1 MKTVNKEHYTEMKK
15 RADAILNQKAEGMA
29 AREIMAHIYVDG
41 LQDKTMEQGLVM
53 ADRALEAIVDFN
65 RTYAEAVKQKDKAF
79 EKLLE
84 GILEGKSLTERC
96 NILSALYAG
105 ARAANARMEGEDREV
120 CDEILFEADEEPVT
134 EDEATEE
141 LAQELKEKVLEA
153 FQNTSILSRG
163 MLRQADQVEELI
175 AGQGISQMVVQIG
188 EEEAEYE
195 GILAMIAYVES
206 KTADIKELPPDISI
220 EETACIVAA
229 TIAQEQIIRRYT
241 AGEIAMNAAVALLDI
256 LGFVLLLK
264 LAAKLFVLGVSMA
277 TSLCGMIIAI
287 PAVGCVGL
295 GIMCVCGEAVKAW
308 NGGARAAVNLTVSA
322 VKLGAGQADDAMRK
336 VGEFVNNTA
345 APAAADIIDEVKQ
358 LFKTIKSKYDQMTTI
373 KF

>member
-256 LGFVLLLK
+256 LGCVLLLK

-287 PAVGCVGL
+287 PAVVFVGL
-295 GIMCVCGEAVKAW
+295 AIMGVFGEAVKAW

>member
-84 GILEGKSLTERC
+84 DILEGKSLTERC

-206 KTADIKELPPDISI
+206 KPADIKELPPDISI

-287 PAVGCVGL
+287 PAVVFVGL
-295 GIMCVCGEAVKAW
+295 AIMGVFGEAVKAW

>member
-105 ARAANARMEGEDREV
+105 ARAANARMKGEDREV

-141 LAQELKEKVLEA
+141 LARELKEKVLEA

-287 PAVGCVGL
+287 PAVVFVGL
-295 GIMCVCGEAVKAW
+295 AIMGVFGEAVKAW

>member
-141 LAQELKEKVLEA
+141 LARELKEKVLEA

-195 GILAMIAYVES
+195 GILAMG
-206 KTADIKELPPDISI
+206 
-220 EETACIVAA
+220 
-229 TIAQEQIIRRYT
+229 RRRR
-241 AGEIAMNAAVALLDI
+241 LK
-256 LGFVLLLK
+256 VLQ
-264 LAAKLFVLGVSMA
+264 GH
-277 TSLCGMIIAI
+277 I
-287 PAVGCVGL
+287 
-295 GIMCVCGEAVKAW
+295 
-308 NGGARAAVNLTVSA
+308 
-322 VKLGAGQADDAMRK
+322 
-336 VGEFVNNTA
+336 
-345 APAAADIIDEVKQ
+345 
-358 LFKTIKSKYDQMTTI
+358 
-373 KF
+373 

>member
-175 AGQGISQMVVQIG
+175 AGQGISQIVVQFG

-195 GILAMIAYVES
+195 GMLAMIAYVES

-287 PAVGCVGL
+287 PAVVFVGL
-295 GIMCVCGEAVKAW
+295 AIMGVFGEAVKAW

>member
-287 PAVGCVGL
+287 PAVIFVGL
-295 GIMCVCGEAVKAW
+295 AIMGVFGEAVKAW

>member
-206 KTADIKELPPDISI
+206 KTADIRELPPDISI

-287 PAVGCVGL
+287 PAVVFVGL
-295 GIMCVCGEAVKAW
+295 AIMGVFGEAVKAW

>member
-141 LAQELKEKVLEA
+141 LARELKEKVLEA

-206 KTADIKELPPDISI
+206 KTADIRELPPDISI

-287 PAVGCVGL
+287 PAVVFVGL
-295 GIMCVCGEAVKAW
+295 AIMGVFGEAVKAW

>member
-287 PAVGCVGL
+287 PAVVFVGL
-295 GIMCVCGEAVKAW
+295 AIMGVFGEAVKAW

-336 VGEFVNNTA
+336 VGDFVNNTA

-358 LFKTIKSKYDQMTTI
+358 LYKTIKSKYDQMTTI

>member
-141 LAQELKEKVLEA
+141 LARELKEKVLEA

-287 PAVGCVGL
+287 PAVVFVGL
-295 GIMCVCGEAVKAW
+295 AIMGVFGEAVKAW

-322 VKLGAGQADDAMRK
+322 VKLGAGQTDDAMRK

>member
-153 FQNTSILSRG
+153 FQNPSILSRG

-287 PAVGCVGL
+287 PAVVFVGL
-295 GIMCVCGEAVKAW
+295 AIMGVFGEAVKAW

>member
-53 ADRALEAIVDFN
+53 ADRALEAIVDFH

-287 PAVGCVGL
+287 PAVVFVGL
-295 GIMCVCGEAVKAW
+295 AIMGVFGEAVKAW

>member
-153 FQNTSILSRG
+153 FQSTSILSRG

-287 PAVGCVGL
+287 PAVVFVGL
-295 GIMCVCGEAVKAW
+295 AIMGVFGEAVKAW

>member
-53 ADRALEAIVDFN
+53 ADRALEEIVDFN

-141 LAQELKEKVLEA
+141 LARELKEKVLEA

-287 PAVGCVGL
+287 PAVVFVGL
-295 GIMCVCGEAVKAW
+295 AIMGVFGEAVKAW

>member
-264 LAAKLFVLGVSMA
+264 LAAELFVLGVSMA

-287 PAVGCVGL
+287 PAVVFVGL
-295 GIMCVCGEAVKAW
+295 AIMGVFGEAVKAW

>member
-287 PAVGCVGL
+287 PAVVFVGL
-295 GIMCVCGEAVKAW
+295 AIMGVFGEAVKAW

>member
-53 ADRALEAIVDFN
+53 ADRALEAIVDCN

-287 PAVGCVGL
+287 PAVVFVGL
-295 GIMCVCGEAVKAW
+295 AIMGVFGEAVKAW

>member
-287 PAVGCVGL
+287 PAVVFVGL
-295 GIMCVCGEAVKAW
+295 AIMGVFGEAVKAW

-345 APAAADIIDEVKQ
+345 VPAAADIIDEVKQ

>member
-1 MKTVNKEHYTEMKK
+1 MRTVNKEHYTEMKK

-287 PAVGCVGL
+287 PAVVFVGL
-295 GIMCVCGEAVKAW
+295 AIMGVFGEAVKAW

>member
-195 GILAMIAYVES
+195 GMLAMIAYVES

-287 PAVGCVGL
+287 PAVVFVGL
-295 GIMCVCGEAVKAW
+295 AIMGVFGEAVKAW

>member
-287 PAVGCVGL
+287 PAVVFVGL
-295 GIMCVCGEAVKAW
+295 AIMGVFGEAVKAW

-322 VKLGAGQADDAMRK
+322 VKLGAGQADAAMRK

>member
-287 PAVGCVGL
+287 PAVVFVGL
-295 GIMCVCGEAVKAW
+295 AIMGVFGEAVKAW

-345 APAAADIIDEVKQ
+345 APAAADIIDEVNQ

>member
-84 GILEGKSLTERC
+84 DILEGKSLTERC

-287 PAVGCVGL
+287 PAVVFVGL
-295 GIMCVCGEAVKAW
+295 AIMGVFGEAVKAW

>member
-141 LAQELKEKVLEA
+141 LARELKEKVLEA

-206 KTADIKELPPDISI
+206 KTADIRELPPDISI

-287 PAVGCVGL
+287 PAVVFVGL
-295 GIMCVCGEAVKAW
+295 AIMGVFGEAVKAW

-345 APAAADIIDEVKQ
+345 APAAADIIDEVNQ

>member
-84 GILEGKSLTERC
+84 DILEGKSLTERC

-241 AGEIAMNAAVALLDI
+241 AGEIAMNVAVALLDI

-287 PAVGCVGL
+287 PAVVFVGL
-295 GIMCVCGEAVKAW
+295 AIMGVFGEAVKAW

>member
-53 ADRALEAIVDFN
+53 ADRALEEIVDFN

-287 PAVGCVGL
+287 PAVVFVGL
-295 GIMCVCGEAVKAW
+295 AIMGVFGEAVKAW

>member
-105 ARAANARMEGEDREV
+105 ARAANARMEGEDWEV

-141 LAQELKEKVLEA
+141 LARELKEKVLEA

-287 PAVGCVGL
+287 PAVVFVGL
-295 GIMCVCGEAVKAW
+295 AIMGVFGEAVKAW

>member
-141 LAQELKEKVLEA
+141 LARELKEKVLEA

-287 PAVGCVGL
+287 PAVVFVGL
-295 GIMCVCGEAVKAW
+295 AIMGVFGEAVKAW

>member
-29 AREIMAHIYVDG
+29 AREIMAHIYVYG

-287 PAVGCVGL
+287 PAVVFVGL
-295 GIMCVCGEAVKAW
+295 AIMGVFGEAVKAW

>member
-287 PAVGCVGL
+287 PAVVFVGL
-295 GIMCVCGEAVKAW
+295 AIMGVFGEAVKAW

-345 APAAADIIDEVKQ
+345 APAAADIIDQVKE

>member
-29 AREIMAHIYVDG
+29 AREIMAPSYVDG

-141 LAQELKEKVLEA
+141 LARELKEKVLEA

-287 PAVGCVGL
+287 PAVVFVGL
-295 GIMCVCGEAVKAW
+295 AIMGVFGEAVKAW

>member
-287 PAVGCVGL
+287 PAVVFVGL
-295 GIMCVCGEAVKAW
+295 AIMGVFGEAVKAW

-322 VKLGAGQADDAMRK
+322 VKLGAGQTDDAMRK

>member
-264 LAAKLFVLGVSMA
+264 LAAKLFVLVVSMA

-287 PAVGCVGL
+287 PAVVFVGL
-295 GIMCVCGEAVKAW
+295 AIMGVFGEAVKAW

>member
-105 ARAANARMEGEDREV
+105 ARAANARMEGEDRAV

-287 PAVGCVGL
+287 PAVVFVGL
-295 GIMCVCGEAVKAW
+295 AIMGVFGEAVKAW

>member
-1 MKTVNKEHYTEMKK
+1 
-15 RADAILNQKAEGMA
+15 
-29 AREIMAHIYVDG
+29 
-41 LQDKTMEQGLVM
+41 
-53 ADRALEAIVDFN
+53 
-65 RTYAEAVKQKDKAF
+65 
-79 EKLLE
+79 
-84 GILEGKSLTERC
+84 
-96 NILSALYAG
+96 
-105 ARAANARMEGEDREV
+105 
-120 CDEILFEADEEPVT
+120 
-134 EDEATEE
+134 
-141 LAQELKEKVLEA
+141 
-153 FQNTSILSRG
+153 
-163 MLRQADQVEELI
+163 
-175 AGQGISQMVVQIG
+175 MVVQIG

-287 PAVGCVGL
+287 PAVVFVGL
-295 GIMCVCGEAVKAW
+295 AIMGVFGEAVKAW